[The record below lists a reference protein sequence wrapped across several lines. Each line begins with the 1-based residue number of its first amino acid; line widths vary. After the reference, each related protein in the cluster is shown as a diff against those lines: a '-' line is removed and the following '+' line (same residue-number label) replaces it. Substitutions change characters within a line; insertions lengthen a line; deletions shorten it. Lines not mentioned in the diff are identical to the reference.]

1 MGYFGFISTLLK
13 VDSPWGK
20 MLRFLPEKWRYYN
33 GPLQS
38 GEIAGVLPG
47 ETVQGFGWSVPDSGM
62 QVWQES
68 RYIRLWE
75 RFLVDLDERD
85 IKVIGLD
92 ASSGFRPPRRLAG
105 KTVFPGICDGRALE
119 LLLFFNRFRTLLRS
133 METPPQKTKV
143 LIIWEEGNLGLA
155 CARLVAREVRFLSLV
170 HPNARYLERAA
181 ELIMAETG
189 IATQIFTVPP
199 DSVRSRIVIVCG
211 PLHQYRLT
219 RPSRH
224 YQWFELFQKNPSLTV
239 LNADLPIT
247 ALCRQE
253 RLPLYPALAEAILR
267 SSFDVNPGVWYGSEL
282 PLEHVVK
289 MAELLREVGMK
300 IAI

>member
-20 MLRFLPEKWRYYN
+20 MLRLLPEKWRYYN

-38 GEIAGVLPG
+38 GEIAGILPG
-47 ETVQGFGWSVPDSGM
+47 ETAHGFGWNVPDSGM

-75 RFLVDLDERD
+75 RFLVELAQRD
-85 IKVIGLD
+85 IKVIGVD
-92 ASSGFRPPRRLAG
+92 ASGSFRPPRCLAG
-105 KTVFPGICDGRALE
+105 KAVFPGICDGRALE
-119 LLLFFNRFRTLLRS
+119 LLLFFNRFRSLLRG
-133 METPPQKTKV
+133 MEIPSQKTRV

-155 CARLVAREVRFLSLV
+155 CARLIAREVRFLGLV

-199 DSVRSRIVIVCG
+199 DFYRSRIVIICG
-211 PLHQYRLT
+211 PLHQYRLV
-219 RPSRH
+219 RLSRH

-247 ALCRQE
+247 VFCRHE

-267 SSFDVNPGVWYGSEL
+267 SSFNVNPEVWYGSEL
-282 PLEHVVK
+282 PLDHVVK